1 MLHTQRV
8 EDSRIQGLTWYAGA
22 RIRGREVWGH
32 GGSDPGINTDIR
44 LVPEERVPAIVFINT
59 WGGKSVA
66 DHPTPARGGPELLG
80 SVRGR
85 PGPDYRCDERTGFR
99 EVAMK
104 IKEILRNKGHDVVTI
119 TETRSVLAAAQ
130 ALVDHNIGG
139 VLVTD
144 GELLKGILTERDI
157 LRVTARSPGEL
168 DSILVG
174 TVMTRELITAKPRG

>member
-1 MLHTQRV
+1 
-8 EDSRIQGLTWYAGA
+8 
-22 RIRGREVWGH
+22 
-32 GGSDPGINTDIR
+32 
-44 LVPEERVPAIVFINT
+44 
-59 WGGKSVA
+59 
-66 DHPTPARGGPELLG
+66 
-80 SVRGR
+80 
-85 PGPDYRCDERTGFR
+85 
-99 EVAMK
+99 MK

-168 DSILVG
+168 DSILVD
-174 TVMTRELITAKPRG
+174 TVMTRELITAKPEDELTEVMDVMTQNKIRHLPILEGDRLVGIISIGDLVNACLVVAEDENSQLQQYIQRAG

>member
-1 MLHTQRV
+1 
-8 EDSRIQGLTWYAGA
+8 
-22 RIRGREVWGH
+22 
-32 GGSDPGINTDIR
+32 
-44 LVPEERVPAIVFINT
+44 
-59 WGGKSVA
+59 
-66 DHPTPARGGPELLG
+66 
-80 SVRGR
+80 
-85 PGPDYRCDERTGFR
+85 
-99 EVAMK
+99 MK

-174 TVMTRELITAKPRG
+174 TVMTRELITAKPEVELTEVMDVMTQNKIRHLPILEGDRLVGIISIGDLVNACLVVAEDENSQLLQYIQRAG